1 MTTLEFAKENRQQVI
16 ENCPE
21 GVSLNRFMNEFL
33 AKFEMVS
40 KEYGFVGFSSFNDA
54 LTDTVDA
61 TYTDDQIN
69 GIKSNNFLQD
79 HNIEVNKNLMSIR

>member
-33 AKFEMVS
+33 AKFEKVS
-40 KEYGFVGFSSFNDA
+40 NEYSFVGFPSFYDA
-54 LTDTVDA
+54 INDTVEFIHTDA
-61 TYTDDQIN
+61 EVS
-69 GIKSNNFLQD
+69 GIKASNFLQD
-79 HNIEVNKNLMSIR
+79 HNIEVSKEMMRIR